1 MFVIIWVRYVSIV
14 TNMLERINIY
24 EFEILKL
31 GVKNIAV
38 IKIEIDKI
46 NLVKK

>member
-14 TNMLERINIY
+14 TNMLERINMY
-24 EFEILKL
+24 EFEILKF
-31 GVKNIAV
+31 GVKNIAA